1 MTSVSAANIQVRRVY
16 HEPPASV
23 YRYYD
28 PYSSANVLAQE
39 MEYESYSTESLF
51 YIMPIY
57 ADVLRAGMIETNDTV
72 RRSGF
77 SYQVIGGKIR
87 LLPQPTSTVRV
98 WIDYTVEMDPYNPD
112 FKGSTIGD
120 PSITGITSI
129 HNIPFTDINF
139 ENINATGK
147 RWIRQYTLALSM
159 ETLGRIRR
167 KYASIPIPNGEVNMD
182 GDALVKEGME
192 KQLALKDELQGDL

>member
-1 MTSVSAANIQVRRVY
+1 
-16 HEPPASV
+16 
-23 YRYYD
+23 
-28 PYSSANVLAQE
+28 
-39 MEYESYSTESLF
+39 
-51 YIMPIY
+51 
-57 ADVLRAGMIETNDTV
+57 
-72 RRSGF
+72 
-77 SYQVIGGKIR
+77 
-87 LLPQPTSTVRV
+87 
-98 WIDYTVEMDPYNPD
+98 MDPYNPD

-120 PSITGITSI
+120 PSITGISSI

-182 GDALVKEGME
+182 GDALVQEGME
-192 KQLALKDELQGDL
+192 KQLALKDELTADLEKVNNVELMRGDAEQAAALQDQMGFIPFPTPFAMMG